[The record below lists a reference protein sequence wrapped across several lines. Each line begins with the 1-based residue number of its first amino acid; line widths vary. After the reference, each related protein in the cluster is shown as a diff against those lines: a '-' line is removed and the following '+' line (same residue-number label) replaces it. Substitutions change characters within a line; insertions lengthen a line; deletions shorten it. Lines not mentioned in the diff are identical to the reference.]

1 QEEVSCQVRPLSQVV
16 QEYGVEQIDL
26 LKIDVEK
33 SEWEV
38 LAGIA
43 AEDWPKIRQ
52 IVVEVHDLEDRL
64 ARVTG
69 LLRARGYTVSVDQE
83 AALADSA
90 LYSVYAV
97 HPARASGAP
106 AAVGSNGA
114 GHDLTWGSVPALVG
128 GLRQFLQARLPEDMV
143 PGAYVVL
150 DGLPL
155 SANGKLDRRG
165 LPTPERQIDRYRAP
179 RLPEER
185 LLCGLFAEVLGIER
199 VGLDDNFF
207 TLGGHSLL
215 ATQLVSRVRE
225 SLRVELAIRTLFEA
239 PTVGELAT

>member
-1 QEEVSCQVRPLSQVV
+1 
-16 QEYGVEQIDL
+16 
-26 LKIDVEK
+26 
-33 SEWEV
+33 
-38 LAGIA
+38 
-43 AEDWPKIRQ
+43 
-52 IVVEVHDLEDRL
+52 
-64 ARVTG
+64 
-69 LLRARGYTVSVDQE
+69 
-83 AALADSA
+83 
-90 LYSVYAV
+90 
-97 HPARASGAP
+97 
-106 AAVGSNGA
+106 
-114 GHDLTWGSVPALVG
+114 
-128 GLRQFLQARLPEDMV
+128 MV

-150 DGLPL
+150 DALPL
-155 SANGKLDRRG
+155 SANGKLDRRA

-239 PTVGELAT
+239 PTVGELATRIAKADQARSGRRPCPCRMDNCAFGFCTG